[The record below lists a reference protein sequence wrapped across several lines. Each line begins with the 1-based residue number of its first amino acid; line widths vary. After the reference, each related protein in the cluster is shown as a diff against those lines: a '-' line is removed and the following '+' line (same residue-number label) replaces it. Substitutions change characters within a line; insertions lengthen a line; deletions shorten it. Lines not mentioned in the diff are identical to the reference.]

1 MKDILVHILKGF
13 YNMTD
18 LTAEE
23 KKLYRN
29 PINFERLITSPWIRI
44 VKNLE
49 LEEKGK
55 FEYEQNK
62 KKINSDPSFSNI
74 IDSEVREIIQQISN
88 VFKIPVKTNP
98 PTKL

>member
-1 MKDILVHILKGF
+1 MKEILDHILKGF
-13 YNMTD
+13 YNMANLTD
-18 LTAEE
+18 EE
-23 KKLYRN
+23 KKIYRD

-55 FEYEQNK
+55 FEYEQKK
-62 KKINSDPSFSNI
+62 KKINSDPSFSNV
-74 IDSEVREIIQQISN
+74 IDLEVREIIQQISK
-88 VFKIPVKTNP
+88 VFKIVIPDP